1 MPSLVVRPARP
12 EDGDALRAA
21 AADEADGGSG
31 ATGGGGGGSGAA
43 GGGGEGS
50 GAAGGGGGGLG
61 KAGLLAAQMLDGE
74 QQEEGTEVTKRSFC
88 AIYI

>member
-31 ATGGGGGGSGAA
+31 AGS
-43 GGGGEGS
+43 
-50 GAAGGGGGGLG
+50 GGGGLG